1 MIYLYIYK
9 KLNELFKINFDLQL
23 PNITEFHDFFLV
35 ILKLGFELQM
45 IFQN

>member
-9 KLNELFKINFDLQL
+9 KLNELFKINFDLEL
-23 PNITEFHDFFLV
+23 PNVTEFHDFLV
-35 ILKLGFELQM
+35 IIKLGFELQM